1 MPSISHFMMPKKGG
15 AVTAGQPLGKNKN
28 TSTSTFPTH
37 IMNSEKIVGCI
48 LGMFSDYDNAVPY

>member
-1 MPSISHFMMPKKGG
+1 MMPKKGG